1 MTESELWLCFRA
13 FGGSRWE
20 RLVDRARA
28 ACLLDTA
35 ARGLAAGFT
44 RAAVFTPTPS
54 AFAGCGDVEL
64 VPTGAESPIGRIVAA
79 AAVERDGRI
88 ACYAGSGMP
97 GMLVEDWRGVL
108 ERASNGKAAVNNLFS
123 TDFLIAPRA
132 GLLAGVGG
140 CAMDNE
146 FGLALRDREGV
157 EVEVLERSPRTL
169 LDIDA
174 PADLAVLGLAH
185 EAGAMEIGPRLAAVL
200 RDSAGELEEA
210 RGRLAAA
217 FDVLTE
223 RERQFLAVGRVAS
236 GTWAL
241 LDRDTACRVRVIA
254 EERGLRART
263 ESGARAR
270 SLLGLHAEAVGPAA
284 LAEALAEV
292 ADGAVVD
299 TRPLM
304 AHLGW
309 RPSRADRFASDAGD
323 VEAIGHAGLRELSGG
338 AVEARA
344 PIALG
349 GHSLVSGGL
358 LAGIDIAWGR
368 KEEREGIGRG

>member
-1 MTESELWLCFRA
+1 M
-13 FGGSRWE
+13 
-20 RLVDRARA
+20 DRARA

-44 RAAVFTPTPS
+44 RATVFTPTPS

-64 VPTGAESPIGRIVAA
+64 VPTDAGSPIGRIVAA
-79 AAVERDGRI
+79 AAVERDARV

-97 GMLVEDWRGVL
+97 GMLAEDWRGLL
-108 ERASNGKAAVNNLFS
+108 ELASLGKAAANNLFS
-123 TDFLIAPRA
+123 TDFLAAPQA
-132 GLLAGVGG
+132 VLLAGMGG
-140 CAMDNE
+140 CEIDNE
-146 FGLALRDREGV
+146 FGLAMRDQEGAA
-157 EVEVLERSPRTL
+157 VEVLERSARTL
-169 LDIDA
+169 LDIDT
-174 PADLAVLGLAH
+174 PADLAVLRLAC

-200 RDSAGELEEA
+200 RDSAGELEGA

-223 RERQFLAVGRVAS
+223 RERQFLTVGRVAS

-263 ESGARAR
+263 ESGAAAR

-292 ADGAVVD
+292 ADGTTFD

-323 VEAIGHAGLRELSGG
+323 VEEIEHAGLRELSG
-338 AVEARA
+338 AVAVARA

-368 KEEREGIGRG
+368 KEKREGIGRG